1 MKIAVMGSG
10 GVGGYFGAKLA
21 LAGTDVTFIA
31 RGAHGA
37 AISEKGLKIFSGNG
51 DMLVHPAQVT
61 SDPAAVGP
69 VDVVM
74 FCVKLWDSETAAE
87 ACRPLV
93 GPDTAVISFQNGVD
107 AEDRIAAILGEAHA
121 VGGAAGIAAII
132 EEPGVIRHT
141 GSMAWLK
148 YGELDGRD
156 SARIDAFHEAC
167 AKAGFESSASSDIT
181 ADIWRKF
188 AFLAPMAGATAATRS
203 PIGAILAD
211 DDTRRLLVDLI
222 AETVAVGRARG
233 ANLEENLAGKQLAFA
248 QGLPPEMK
256 ASMLGDL
263 ERGNRLELPWL
274 TGAVVR
280 LGRELGVPTP
290 VSDTI
295 YAVLKPHAEGRDNT
309 KAR

>member
-1 MKIAVMGSG
+1 MKIAVMGAG

-21 LAGTDVTFIA
+21 LSGEDVTFIA

-37 AISEKGLKIFSGNG
+37 AISGKGLKVFSGNG
-51 DMLVHPAQVT
+51 DMLVHPAKAA
-61 SDPAAVGP
+61 SDPADIGP

-74 FCVKLWDSETAAE
+74 FCVKLWDTETAAE

-107 AEDRIAAILGEAHA
+107 AEDRIASILGEAHA

-156 SARIDAFHEAC
+156 SPRIEAFHEAC
-167 AKAGFESSASSDIT
+167 AKSAFESSVSPDIT

-203 PIGAILAD
+203 PIGPILAD
-211 DDTRRLLVDLI
+211 DETRRLLADLI
-222 AETVAVGRARG
+222 AETVAVGRAKG
-233 ANLEENLAGKQLAFA
+233 ARLEDDLESKQLTFA
-248 QGLPPEMK
+248 EGLPPEMK

>member
-1 MKIAVMGSG
+1 MKIAVMGAG

-21 LAGTDVTFIA
+21 LAGEDVTFIA
-31 RGAHGA
+31 RRAHGA
-37 AISEKGLKIFSGNG
+37 AISDKGLKVFSGNG
-51 DMLVHPAQVT
+51 DMLVHPAKAA
-61 SDPAAVGP
+61 SDPADVGP

-74 FCVKLWDSETAAE
+74 FCVKLWDTEIAAE

-132 EEPGVIRHT
+132 EQPGVIRHT

-148 YGELDGRD
+148 YGELDGTM
-156 SARIDAFHEAC
+156 SPRIEAFHEAC
-167 AKAGFESSASSDIT
+167 AKAGFDSSASPDIT

-203 PIGAILAD
+203 PIGPVLAD
-211 DDTRRLLVDLI
+211 DETRRLLADLI
-222 AETVAVGRARG
+222 AETVAVGRAKG
-233 ANLEENLAGKQLAFA
+233 AKLEDDLESKQLAFA
-248 QGLPPEMK
+248 EGLPPEMK

-290 VSDTI
+290 VNDTI
-295 YAVLKPHAEGRDNT
+295 YAVLKPHAEGRD
-309 KAR
+309 